1 MLQIRAKLHKA
12 RAILMAQRQR
22 LYEEQPDDPVDNPI
36 AEAAQFVDNAQEM
49 VTLALELL
57 E

>member
-1 MLQIRAKLHKA
+1 MQIRAKLHKA